1 MFDNFQSDIL
11 FLLITGSFVVWLIL
25 AGTAKIIQNKKLNEM
40 VALLNEKNFDEF
52 DRLIDSRLVKLVFDP
67 FNVDYIK
74 LNGCIYKQDK
84 KAIDNA
90 FLRFDQVKLTA
101 LQRDDIDLKAFN
113 YYLSEGNVAKVH
125 KYYKN
130 IKDSSSNKMKKEVHR
145 LYDIYIEKGS
155 KYLDEL
161 IEETAA
167 LDERYKSSNELLISA
182 IYGNLKNTEK
192 EREYRELA
200 ERHLSGNL

>member
-11 FLLITGSFVVWLIL
+11 FLLITGSFVVWLII

-52 DRLIDSRLVKLVFDP
+52 DRLMDSRLVKLVFDP

-90 FLRFDQVKLTA
+90 F
-101 LQRDDIDLKAFN
+101 
-113 YYLSEGNVAKVH
+113 
-125 KYYKN
+125 
-130 IKDSSSNKMKKEVHR
+130 
-145 LYDIYIEKGS
+145 
-155 KYLDEL
+155 
-161 IEETAA
+161 
-167 LDERYKSSNELLISA
+167 
-182 IYGNLKNTEK
+182 
-192 EREYRELA
+192 
-200 ERHLSGNL
+200 

>member
-11 FLLITGSFVVWLIL
+11 FLLITGSFVVWLII

-52 DRLIDSRLVKLVFDP
+52 DRLMDSRLVKLVFDP

-90 FLRFDQVKLTA
+90 FSRFDQVKLTA

-113 YYLSEGNVAKVH
+113 YYLSEGTVAKVH
-125 KYYKN
+125 KYY
-130 IKDSSSNKMKKEVHR
+130 
-145 LYDIYIEKGS
+145 GFF
-155 KYLDEL
+155 
-161 IEETAA
+161 
-167 LDERYKSSNELLISA
+167 
-182 IYGNLKNTEK
+182 
-192 EREYRELA
+192 
-200 ERHLSGNL
+200 